1 MEPNNDAPQRSRRAI
16 KRSFKLQ
23 GYVTVDSDAS
33 KRQRPASA
41 GSGQAQDSAA
51 PRSHAGAQLDPEPA
65 SEHSDDEEM
74 ADDQQHDSGDEEM
87 ADSDQQEEG
96 LEG

>member
-1 MEPNNDAPQRSRRAI
+1 MEPNNDVPQRSRRAV

-65 SEHSDDEEM
+65 SEHSDDEESS
-74 ADDQQHDSGDEEM
+74 DDQQHDSGDEEM
-87 ADSDQQEEG
+87 ADSDQQKEG